1 MSISNIDSVV
11 SSLTQIM
18 QMQQKTQEPPLKDK
32 VDQMSEEDRK
42 TFDSKIESFSQEQMM
57 SFMSLM
63 QQNKSEISDMSQEDA
78 TTAIFEL
85 MDQAETSSLS
95 EVDGV
100 NQTSKVAE
108 DGTTPPPSGGMPP
121 PPPSSGNLQDP
132 FASLSEDE
140 MDTISET
147 LETMTNAQKQ
157 EFGFSLMEAK
167 DELASLD
174 DAQASELILSL
185 LEEASTSTTTDSTQN
200 ALSNFTRG
208 GSFLDIYS

>member
-108 DGTTPPPSGGMPP
+108 DGTIPPPSGGMPP